1 MTTYESKQL
10 LKPVISITEGIELGT
25 VSDIIIDGENKK
37 VIALGITKD
46 KLFYK
51 ALRVIPFEKIS
62 SINED
67 NILVM
72 SSKDIISYKDFNL
85 DLEKILQDRINILNT
100 ICLSGSKK
108 CGTVTEYTI
117 DEQGNILNC
126 KIIYEKTV
134 NVKDINIFA
143 KDYTIMKNTDNT
155 EVISTKKIDN
165 VITKQD
171 EPIQKATVIQSTK
184 QNTKNE
190 KNINDKN
197 LNLTYKMFLGK
208 TLKEPLTINNKT
220 YPVDTVLTM
229 TKSKQVVYQDNEY
242 VIFEDGSGGAIMS
255 NEEIEDAE
263 KFDEWFNSLTKEE
276 QDAYIQD
283 LKDHG
288 LLDEDE
294 EL

>member
-10 LKPVISITEGIELGT
+10 LKPVMSITEGIELGT

-37 VIALGITKD
+37 VIAFGITKD

-100 ICLSGSKK
+100 ICLSGGKK

-126 KIIYEKTV
+126 KIICEKTV
-134 NVKDINIFA
+134 NVQDINIFA

-165 VITKQD
+165 TITKQN
-171 EPIQKATVIQSTK
+171 ESIQKTTVTQSTNK
-184 QNTKNE
+184 NTNNE
-190 KNINDKN
+190 KNIDDKD
-197 LNLTYKMFLGK
+197 LNYKLYLNRKIKEQLTV
-208 TLKEPLTINNKT
+208 NNKT
-220 YPVDTVLTM
+220 YPAGTVLT
-229 TKSKQVVYQDNEY
+229 KQIIDD
-242 VIFEDGSGGAIMS
+242 IIAI
-255 NEEIEDAE
+255 NQA
-263 KFDEWFNSLTKEE
+263 N
-276 QDAYIQD
+276 
-283 LKDHG
+283 
-288 LLDEDE
+288 LLGNIVNM
-294 EL
+294 

>member
-10 LKPVISITEGIELGT
+10 LKSVMSITEGIELGT

-51 ALRVIPFEKIS
+51 ALRVIPFEKIP

-100 ICLSGSKK
+100 ICLSGGKK

-143 KDYTIMKNTDNT
+143 KDYTIMKNIDNT
-155 EVISTKKIDN
+155 EVISTKKIN
-165 VITKQD
+165 NTTTKQN
-171 EPIQKATVIQSTK
+171 EPIQKTTVTQSTN
-184 QNTKNE
+184 QNTNNE
-190 KNINDKN
+190 KNIDDND
-197 LNLTYKMFLGK
+197 LNYRLYL
-208 TLKEPLTINNKT
+208 NRNK
-220 YPVDTVLTM
+220 V
-229 TKSKQVVYQDNEY
+229 
-242 VIFEDGSGGAIMS
+242 
-255 NEEIEDAE
+255 
-263 KFDEWFNSLTKEE
+263 
-276 QDAYIQD
+276 
-283 LKDHG
+283 
-288 LLDEDE
+288 
-294 EL
+294 

>member
-100 ICLSGSKK
+100 ICLSGGKK

-134 NVKDINIFA
+134 NVKYINIFA

-165 VITKQD
+165 TITKQN
-171 EPIQKATVIQSTK
+171 ESIQKTTVTQSTNK
-184 QNTKNE
+184 NTNNE
-190 KNINDKN
+190 KNIDDKD
-197 LNLTYKMFLGK
+197 LNYKLYLNRKIKEQLTV
-208 TLKEPLTINNKT
+208 NNKT
-220 YPVDTVLTM
+220 YPAGTVLT
-229 TKSKQVVYQDNEY
+229 KQIIDD
-242 VIFEDGSGGAIMS
+242 IIAI
-255 NEEIEDAE
+255 NQA
-263 KFDEWFNSLTKEE
+263 N
-276 QDAYIQD
+276 
-283 LKDHG
+283 
-288 LLDEDE
+288 LLGNIVNM
-294 EL
+294 

>member
-10 LKPVISITEGIELGT
+10 LKPVMSIIEGIELGT

-51 ALRVIPFEKIS
+51 ALCVIPFEKIS

-100 ICLSGSKK
+100 ICLSGGKK

-126 KIIYEKTV
+126 KIIYAKTV
-134 NVKDINIFA
+134 NVQDINIFA

-220 YPVDTVLTM
+220 YPVDTVLT
-229 TKSKQVVYQDNEY
+229 KQMIDDIIAVNK
-242 VIFEDGSGGAIMS
+242 INALG
-255 NEEIEDAE
+255 
-263 KFDEWFNSLTKEE
+263 KFVNM
-276 QDAYIQD
+276 
-283 LKDHG
+283 
-288 LLDEDE
+288 
-294 EL
+294 

>member
-10 LKPVISITEGIELGT
+10 LKSVMSITEGIELGT

-72 SSKDIISYKDFNL
+72 SSEDIISYKDFNL

-100 ICLSGSKK
+100 ICLSGGKK

-143 KDYTIMKNTDNT
+143 KDYTIMKNIDNT
-155 EVISTKKIDN
+155 EVISTKKIN
-165 VITKQD
+165 NTTTKQN
-171 EPIQKATVIQSTK
+171 EPIQKTTVTQSTN
-184 QNTKNE
+184 QNTNNE
-190 KNINDKN
+190 KNIDDND
-197 LNLTYKMFLGK
+197 LNYRLYL
-208 TLKEPLTINNKT
+208 
-220 YPVDTVLTM
+220 V
-229 TKSKQVVYQDNEY
+229 
-242 VIFEDGSGGAIMS
+242 
-255 NEEIEDAE
+255 
-263 KFDEWFNSLTKEE
+263 
-276 QDAYIQD
+276 
-283 LKDHG
+283 
-288 LLDEDE
+288 
-294 EL
+294 

>member
-10 LKPVISITEGIELGT
+10 LKSVMSITEGIELGT

-51 ALRVIPFEKIS
+51 SLRVIPFEKIS

-100 ICLSGSKK
+100 ICLSGGKK

-143 KDYTIMKNTDNT
+143 KDYTIMKNIDNT
-155 EVISTKKIDN
+155 EVISTKKIN
-165 VITKQD
+165 NTTTKQN
-171 EPIQKATVIQSTK
+171 EPIQKTTVTQSTN
-184 QNTKNE
+184 QNTNNE
-190 KNINDKN
+190 KNIDDND
-197 LNLTYKMFLGK
+197 LNYRLYL
-208 TLKEPLTINNKT
+208 NRNK
-220 YPVDTVLTM
+220 V
-229 TKSKQVVYQDNEY
+229 
-242 VIFEDGSGGAIMS
+242 
-255 NEEIEDAE
+255 
-263 KFDEWFNSLTKEE
+263 
-276 QDAYIQD
+276 
-283 LKDHG
+283 
-288 LLDEDE
+288 
-294 EL
+294 

>member
-100 ICLSGSKK
+100 ICLSGGKK

-165 VITKQD
+165 TITKQN
-171 EPIQKATVIQSTK
+171 ESIQKTTVTQSTNK
-184 QNTKNE
+184 NTNNE
-190 KNINDKN
+190 KNIDDKD
-197 LNLTYKMFLGK
+197 LNYRLYLNRKI
-208 TLKEPLTINNKT
+208 KEQLIVNNKT
-220 YPVDTVLTM
+220 YPAGTVLT
-229 TKSKQVVYQDNEY
+229 KQIIDD
-242 VIFEDGSGGAIMS
+242 IIAI
-255 NEEIEDAE
+255 NQA
-263 KFDEWFNSLTKEE
+263 N
-276 QDAYIQD
+276 
-283 LKDHG
+283 
-288 LLDEDE
+288 LLGNIVNM
-294 EL
+294 

>member
-10 LKPVISITEGIELGT
+10 LKPVMSITEGIELGT

-37 VIALGITKD
+37 VIAFGITKD

-100 ICLSGSKK
+100 ICLSDGKK

-220 YPVDTVLTM
+220 YPVDTVLT
-229 TKSKQVVYQDNEY
+229 KQMIDDIIAVNK
-242 VIFEDGSGGAIMS
+242 INALG
-255 NEEIEDAE
+255 
-263 KFDEWFNSLTKEE
+263 KFVNM
-276 QDAYIQD
+276 
-283 LKDHG
+283 
-288 LLDEDE
+288 
-294 EL
+294 

>member
-100 ICLSGSKK
+100 ICLSGGKK

-220 YPVDTVLTM
+220 YPVDTVLT
-229 TKSKQVVYQDNEY
+229 KQIIDDIIAVNK
-242 VIFEDGSGGAIMS
+242 INALG
-255 NEEIEDAE
+255 
-263 KFDEWFNSLTKEE
+263 KFVNM
-276 QDAYIQD
+276 
-283 LKDHG
+283 
-288 LLDEDE
+288 
-294 EL
+294 

>member
-126 KIIYEKTV
+126 KIICEKTV

-165 VITKQD
+165 TITKQN
-171 EPIQKATVIQSTK
+171 ESIQKTTVTQSTNK
-184 QNTKNE
+184 NTNNE
-190 KNINDKN
+190 KNIDDKD
-197 LNLTYKMFLGK
+197 LNYKLYLNRKIKEQLTV
-208 TLKEPLTINNKT
+208 NNKT
-220 YPVDTVLTM
+220 YPAGT
-229 TKSKQVVYQDNEY
+229 
-242 VIFEDGSGGAIMS
+242 A
-255 NEEIEDAE
+255 
-263 KFDEWFNSLTKEE
+263 LTK
-276 QDAYIQD
+276 QIIDDIIAINQAN
-283 LKDHG
+283 
-288 LLDEDE
+288 LLGNIVNM
-294 EL
+294 

>member
-100 ICLSGSKK
+100 ICFSGGKK

-220 YPVDTVLTM
+220 YPVDTVLT
-229 TKSKQVVYQDNEY
+229 KQMIDDIIAVNK
-242 VIFEDGSGGAIMS
+242 INALG
-255 NEEIEDAE
+255 
-263 KFDEWFNSLTKEE
+263 KFVNM
-276 QDAYIQD
+276 
-283 LKDHG
+283 
-288 LLDEDE
+288 
-294 EL
+294 

>member
-10 LKPVISITEGIELGT
+10 LKPVMSIIEGIELGT

-100 ICLSGSKK
+100 ICLSGGKK

-143 KDYTIMKNTDNT
+143 KDYTIMKNIDNT
-155 EVISTKKIDN
+155 EVISTKKIN
-165 VITKQD
+165 NTTTKQN
-171 EPIQKATVIQSTK
+171 EPIQKTTVTQSTN
-184 QNTKNE
+184 QNTNNE
-190 KNINDKN
+190 KNIDDND
-197 LNLTYKMFLGK
+197 LNYRLYL
-208 TLKEPLTINNKT
+208 
-220 YPVDTVLTM
+220 V
-229 TKSKQVVYQDNEY
+229 
-242 VIFEDGSGGAIMS
+242 
-255 NEEIEDAE
+255 
-263 KFDEWFNSLTKEE
+263 
-276 QDAYIQD
+276 
-283 LKDHG
+283 
-288 LLDEDE
+288 
-294 EL
+294 

>member
-10 LKPVISITEGIELGT
+10 LKPVMSITEGIELGT

-100 ICLSGSKK
+100 ICLSGGKK

-134 NVKDINIFA
+134 NVQDINIFA
-143 KDYTIMKNTDNT
+143 KDYTIMKNTNNT

-165 VITKQD
+165 TITKQN
-171 EPIQKATVIQSTK
+171 ESIQKTTVTQSTNK
-184 QNTKNE
+184 NTNNE
-190 KNINDKN
+190 KNIDDKD
-197 LNLTYKMFLGK
+197 LNYRLYLNRKI
-208 TLKEPLTINNKT
+208 KEQLIVNNKT
-220 YPVDTVLTM
+220 YPAGTVLT
-229 TKSKQVVYQDNEY
+229 KQIIDD
-242 VIFEDGSGGAIMS
+242 IIAI
-255 NEEIEDAE
+255 NQA
-263 KFDEWFNSLTKEE
+263 N
-276 QDAYIQD
+276 
-283 LKDHG
+283 
-288 LLDEDE
+288 LLGNIVNM
-294 EL
+294 